1 MCFNIFFKVPRLQ
14 INSKSFLL
22 NFKSIKFSKT
32 SPLINIK
39 RQLKQGKLLSCSANI
54 FPNCIKKIKILHI
67 LTPLRLKLQT
77 LFINYFILFNI
88 SFFFILLPD
97 RINSFLFKNLPSQ
110 FILIAVKLIII
121 WVVIQIKTANRIL
134 LSYKLIGPYLIFI

>member
-14 INSKSFLL
+14 INSESFLL

-39 RQLKQGKLLSCSANI
+39 RQLKQGKLLSCSANV

-97 RINSFLFKNLPSQ
+97 RINSFLFKNFPSQ
-110 FILIAVKLIII
+110 FILLAIKFIIFGIII
-121 WVVIQIKTANRIL
+121 EIKTANRIL
-134 LSYKLIGPYLIFI
+134 FSDKLFSPDLIFI